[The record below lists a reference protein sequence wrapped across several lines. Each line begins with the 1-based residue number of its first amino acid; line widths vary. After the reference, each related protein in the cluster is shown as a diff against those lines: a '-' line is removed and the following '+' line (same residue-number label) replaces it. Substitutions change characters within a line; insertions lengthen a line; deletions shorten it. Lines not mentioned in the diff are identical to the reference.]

1 MIDKNIEFEKFING
15 VLDLSGEIALKNFR
29 RIRDLTLKG
38 DFSPVTK
45 ADKDIEEFIRGKISK
60 KYPNHKIIGEE
71 LDDFQ
76 GSENITWYIDP
87 IDGTR
92 SFVAGKHDFG
102 TLIAL
107 VINDELTGGA
117 IDCPALG
124 ERWTSFSSDETKV
137 NQKITK
143 CKAVDDLKDAVM
155 ATTSGCLL
163 YTSPSPR
170 DRG

>member
-1 MIDKNIEFEKFING
+1 VIDKNIEFEQFVNEI
-15 VLDLSGEIALKNFR
+15 LDLSGEIALNNFR
-29 RIRDLTLKG
+29 KIRDLTLKG

-45 ADKDIEEFIRGKISK
+45 ADEDIEQFIRDKIFE

-71 LDDFQ
+71 LDDFE

-107 VINDELTGGA
+107 VINDELIGGV

-124 ERWTSFSSDETKV
+124 ER
-137 NQKITK
+137 
-143 CKAVDDLKDAVM
+143 
-155 ATTSGCLL
+155 
-163 YTSPSPR
+163 
-170 DRG
+170 